1 MVLALSD
8 FWEVFFLMMIWIP
21 LVILWVASLFDIFT
35 RPDLSGLKKALWVVF
50 VFVIPYVG
58 TIAYLIARPQVVR
71 ERQAESS
78 GLGA

>member
-58 TIAYLIARPQVVR
+58 TIVYLIARPSVVR
-71 ERQAESS
+71 ERQAERS